1 MEGPGGG
8 GGKAGAGSQGRA
20 GWKKWKRHVAPAGAW
35 LSPPS
40 GAAIADVERGF
51 SPLPGSGQ
59 GSAFAT
65 GLNGLAGLICLS

>member
-20 GWKKWKRHVAPAGAW
+20 GWKKRHVARAGAW